1 MLNGFNLY
9 KKLLITSFVMA
20 FSVLSCN
27 LDGFNN
33 SKNALKS
40 TNSTSKLK
48 LSKSKENLTN
58 FINEVKNSKIITKDI
73 SNNKIKEISL
83 HDFLKKDS
91 KTFNTKALYPL
102 ISIAYELSNPST
114 GSFNCRTI
122 PGLPPNPPTTVWDDF
137 RFTYTRHS
145 SFSVDE
151 NTNFSFLVNLSR
163 TFDAVSTC
171 SKITFSDSL
180 EYSSGININ
189 SDNFPYNIQN
199 GKKIHD
205 VTVTEQ
211 MILPLWALQNGS
223 NHFTINDST
232 LDFDVPL
239 TGKQKIV
246 LDVNVDQINLSQNQ
260 DIIIKSSPNTMDP
273 FNISLISPDGTE
285 TSIAQC
291 KRFTDSFST
300 FNSDFIPIN
309 YKIPQSLPEGEYKI
323 KSYLVANPSVF
334 TEFPITL
341 IKDIQATPT
350 PQPSSDP
357 CNTSSTAFSVKALST
372 EDRNNLSFLKQML
385 SQVEEIISVENIKKE
400 INIILAASP
409 GNSGNIYIN
418 NAYLNEVKPANY
430 KKLTNILSKLDT
442 FISNSTGKTN
452 QYALELK
459 TTTSFLL
466 SQIGVFSLNL
476 SQVQTMYDVRISEL
490 NSLKQLLLDEAKVIA
505 RKLDKVERLS
515 ILQSLTN
522 KLQDANNILLSKN
535 YSGQNRTMIEELIYV
550 NFNVKTLVN
559 SCSSSCS
566 NALVEFANAQM
577 KLFLV
582 AEQSK
587 NIIQDIKNSL
597 DLHQILPSDSD
608 SDVRNLLAKLDLDMT
623 KIDNIIQHA
632 KDVSNIPDPSSTMTL
647 ALQNVQEIKLD
658 LESLY
663 LELAQEIVQ
672 AQQEKEECKKINAA
686 LSLKADKKSFSPNND
701 NIDDTVSFNIIAGKD
716 KPWTLTISEKDFI
729 DFIKNPPFSDSDPDA
744 PTELDENSFKK
755 TFTGIGTGES
765 QSIFWDG
772 SSDTS
777 IILSNGKYTAE
788 LVSEDKLISRFVT
801 MTDLE
806 EVTHSFLQSQTDYQ
820 DNQGFSLKALNSNET
835 DFYMLPGKCTLLNVG
850 SNYISPKET
859 KVVKGFVWVGVFPI
873 GSKKSVFGWKESF
886 DARNL
891 SPDGNYK
898 INTFWDGIA
907 YSGQYLPPNSYKIKV
922 INGYALVLPQ
932 GRSSS
937 VKADID
943 EIDIGTLHV
952 VNDKSTRTLSDD
964 MENSLNALYSTRARK
979 DVIKLGNLSGNI
991 SNLSRT
997 TRDLLKG
1004 IENDVSNYDFGGLL
1018 LSIGSTIDKR
1028 FSVISGGK
1036 KYIEVS
1042 LAESYTNHSLSK
1054 LTKNPDKIY
1063 CSNLLFNL
1071 GKETLKAQSDI
1082 DSLAESATRSTEDI
1096 TGGRAIEVFKLIG
1109 EQEKKP
1115 FQLSFTNAIKA
1126 LGKNLPNGTTYIA
1139 NPSTTDAGKPDVMFF
1154 DSGKNYL
1161 LGRELKN
1168 LQSVTKTNI
1177 RDQIEATVGQNLS
1190 SKVKFRPGEHG
1201 QMFFQFPIGTSS
1213 ESILLK
1219 LTEFLTN
1226 NDKVCD
1232 YKNISVTFVDT
1243 QGKPIYPENNRVS
1256 YKSLWDLV
1264 PINQRPTCNW

>member
-73 SNNKIKEISL
+73 SNNKIKEVSL
-83 HDFLKKDS
+83 YDFLKKDS
-91 KTFNTKALYPL
+91 KTFNTKAAYPL
-102 ISIAYELSNPST
+102 IDINYELSNPST
-114 GSFNCRTI
+114 GTFNCRTI
-122 PGLPPNPPTTVWDDF
+122 PGLPPNPPTTVCDNF
-137 RFTYTRHS
+137 SFSYTRHS
-145 SFSVDE
+145 FFSVNE
-151 NTNFSFLVNLSR
+151 NTNFSFIVNSSK
-163 TFDAVSTC
+163 TFDAVGTC
-171 SKITFSDSL
+171 SNIVLSDSV
-180 EYSSGININ
+180 EYSSGINITP
-189 SDNFPYNIQN
+189 DNFPYNLEN
-199 GKKIHD
+199 GKNIHD
-205 VTVTEQ
+205 VTVSEQ
-211 MILPLWALQNGS
+211 MILPLFLLQNGS
-223 NHFTINDST
+223 NHFTINNST

-239 TGKQKIV
+239 AGKQKIV
-246 LDVNVDQINLSQNQ
+246 LDVNLDQINLSQSQ

-273 FNISLISPDGTE
+273 FNISLISPDGSE

-300 FNSDFIPIN
+300 FNNDFIPIN

-385 SQVEEIISVENIKKE
+385 SKVEEIISVENIEKE
-400 INIILAASP
+400 INIILAALPGSP
-409 GNSGNIYIN
+409 GNIVMN
-418 NAYLNEVKPANY
+418 NAYLDKVKPDNY
-430 KKLTNILSKLDT
+430 RKLITILKSLDT
-442 FISNSTGKTN
+442 IISNSTGKTN

-459 TTTSFLL
+459 SNTNFLL
-466 SQIGVFSLNL
+466 SQIGLFPYDL
-476 SQVQTMYDVRISEL
+476 STVLTMYDFRI
-490 NSLKQLLLDEAKVIA
+490 NDLKDFKNKLIAEAQLIS
-505 RKLDKVERLS
+505 RKFDKIERLS
-515 ILQSLTN
+515 TLSGLTQN
-522 KLQDANNILLSKN
+522 LIEANNILLSKN
-535 YSGQNRTMIEELIYV
+535 YSSENRTMIEELVVV
-550 NFNVKTLVN
+550 NDSVQLMLRACSST
-559 SCSSSCS
+559 CSSS
-566 NALVEFANAQM
+566 LVDAGNAQM
-577 KLFLV
+577 NLILV
-582 AEQSK
+582 AEKAK
-587 NIIQDIKNSL
+587 NMVQDIRNSL
-597 DLHQILPSDSD
+597 ALHQILPSDPD
-608 SDVRNLLAKLDLDMT
+608 SDIRNMLAKLEGNMATLEANV
-623 KIDNIIQHA
+623 KNA
-632 KDVSNIPDPSSTMTL
+632 SSNGASMTL
-647 ALQNVQEIKLD
+647 ALQNTEQLKLQVT
-658 LESLY
+658 ELY
-663 LELAQEIVQ
+663 LEIQQEIVQ

-686 LSLKADKKSFSPNND
+686 LSLKVDKKSFSPNND

-729 DFIKNPPFSDSDPDA
+729 DFIKNPPVSDSDPDA

-820 DNQGFSLKALNSNET
+820 DNQGFSLKALNSNGT

-850 SNYISPKET
+850 SNYISSEA
-859 KVVKGFVWVGVFPI
+859 VVKGFVWVGVFPI
-873 GSKKSVFGWKESF
+873 GSTKSVFGWKESF

-891 SPDGNYK
+891 SSDNNYK
-898 INTFWDGIA
+898 ISTFWNGIA
-907 YSGQYLPPNSYKIKV
+907 YSGQYLPPSNYKIKI
-922 INGYALVLPQ
+922 INGYALVLPK
-932 GRSSS
+932 GRSTS
-937 VKADID
+937 VKADIK

-979 DVIKLGNLSGNI
+979 DVIELGNLSGNI
-991 SNLSRT
+991 INLSGT
-997 TRDLLKG
+997 TRKLLTG

-1054 LTKNPDKIY
+1054 LTKNPDKDY
-1063 CSNLLFNL
+1063 CTTLLSNL
-1071 GKETLKAQSDI
+1071 GKESIKAQSDI
-1082 DSLAESATRSTEDI
+1082 NSLSESSTRNTEDI
-1096 TGGRAIEVFKLIG
+1096 TGGRSIEVFKLIG

-1126 LGKNLPNGTTYIA
+1126 LGKNLPNGTNYIA

-1154 DSGKNYL
+1154 DSGKNYI

-1168 LQSVTKTNI
+1168 LQAVEDRNIQSQIQASVSENPTKN
-1177 RDQIEATVGQNLS
+1177 
-1190 SKVKFRPGEHG
+1190 VKFRPGEHG

-1213 ESILLK
+1213 DSILGKLK
-1219 LTEFLTN
+1219 EFLTG
-1226 NDKVCD
+1226 NDKVCN

-1264 PINQRPTCNW
+1264 PLNNRPTCNW

>member
-1 MLNGFNLY
+1 
-9 KKLLITSFVMA
+9 MA

-40 TNSTSKLK
+40 SNSISKLK
-48 LSKSKENLTN
+48 LSKSKENLNN
-58 FINEVKNSKIITKDI
+58 FINEVKNSKIITKDL

-102 ISIAYELSNPST
+102 ITIAYELSDPST
-114 GSFNCRTI
+114 GTFNCRTI
-122 PGLPPNPPTTVWDDF
+122 PGVPPNPGTTVCDDF

-145 SFSVDE
+145 SFSVDA
-151 NTNFSFLVNLSR
+151 NTNFSFLVNSSR
-163 TFDAVSTC
+163 TFDAVGNC
-171 SKITFSDSL
+171 SSSIFSDSL
-180 EYSSGININ
+180 EVN
-189 SDNFPYNIQN
+189 SDDLLGCSSESNCQFLAHYDEQN
-199 GKKIHD
+199 KILIHNL
-205 VTVTEQ
+205 TRIEQ
-211 MILPLWALQNGS
+211 MILPLFALQNGS
-223 NHFTINDST
+223 NNFSINNST
-232 LDFDVPL
+232 LNFDVPL
-239 TGKQKIV
+239 ASKQKIV
-246 LDVNVDQINLSQNQ
+246 LDVNVDQINLSQSQ

-273 FNISLISPDGTE
+273 FNISLISPDGSE

-300 FNSDFIPIN
+300 FNNDFIPIN

-323 KSYLVANPSVF
+323 KSYLVSDPSVF

-357 CNTSSTAFSVKALST
+357 CDTSSTSTAFSVKALST
-372 EDRNNLSFLKQML
+372 EDKNNLSFLKQML
-385 SQVEEIISVENIKKE
+385 SQVEEIISVENIEKE

-476 SQVQTMYDVRISEL
+476 SQVQTMYDVRIVD
-490 NSLKQLLLDEAKVIA
+490 LKDLKIKLIDEAKVIT

-515 ILQSLTN
+515 TLQSLTT
-522 KLQDANNILLSKN
+522 KLQDANNILLSKK

-550 NFNVKTLVN
+550 NFNVKILVN

-587 NIIQDIKNSL
+587 NIIQDIKNNL

-608 SDVRNLLAKLDLDMT
+608 SDVRTLLAKLDFDMT

-632 KDVSNIPDPSSTMTL
+632 KDVSNITDPSSAITL

-672 AQQEKEECKKINAA
+672 AQQEREECKKINAA
-686 LSLKADKKSFSPNND
+686 LSLKVDKKSFSPNND
-701 NIDDTVSFNIIAGKD
+701 NIDDIVSFNIIAGKD
-716 KPWTLTISEKDFI
+716 KPWTLTISEKEFI
-729 DFIKNPPFSDSDPDA
+729 DFIKNPPVSDSDPDA
-744 PTELDENSFKK
+744 PTELDENNFKK

-788 LVSEDKLISRFVT
+788 LVSEDKLISRFIT

-820 DNQGFSLKALNSNET
+820 DNQGFSLKALNSNGT

-850 SNYISPKET
+850 SNYISSET
-859 KVVKGFVWVGVFPI
+859 VVKGFVWVGVFPI
-873 GSKKSVFGWKESF
+873 GSTQPVFGWKEFF

-907 YSGQYLPPNSYKIKV
+907 YSGQYLPPNNYKIKV
-922 INGYALVLPQ
+922 INGYALVLPK

-937 VKADID
+937 VNANID

-979 DVIKLGNLSGNI
+979 DVIELGNLSGNI
-991 SNLSRT
+991 INLSGIT
-997 TRDLLKG
+997 KKLLTG

-1071 GKETLKAQSDI
+1071 GNETLKAQSDI
-1082 DSLAESATRSTEDI
+1082 DSLPESATRSTEDI

-1109 EQEKKP
+1109 EQETKP

-1168 LQSVTKTNI
+1168 LQSVTENNNI
-1177 RDQIEATVGQNLS
+1177 GSQIQASVSENPTKN
-1190 SKVKFRPGEHG
+1190 VKFRPGEHG

-1213 ESILLK
+1213 ESILGK
-1219 LTEFLTN
+1219 LTEFVNGKLSSN
-1226 NDKVCD
+1226 ICD

-1264 PINQRPTCNW
+1264 PLNKRPTCNW